1 LSVREDE
8 DEDGALKM
16 ASKLKQLTKLL
27 SGLADVQETLK
38 SDEGVRKRAR
48 VAFAKLEDM
57 SDNLRSPI
65 RVGGVAMTKRIGKI
79 RNGASGIFAAL
90 RTDDLTISDAKAEL
104 RGLTKEIGSFI
115 EDAQEETDR
124 VKLQV
129 KALTVEEP
137 KKEEA
142 APKPVPLARSNKIV
156 KSLSE
161 LEKLIHADAEEQ
173 FAAITAKVTAEEPE
187 EDVEEETASDE
198 VHPARQILSKYSRE
212 ERQLKAVKLTDA
224 PGHNFTFLYLPLV
237 VLLEHPLSARAIE
250 NSRFKIVPLSGVRDK
265 HGKTMTPYINQH
277 SAEDYNTSYVFENQL
292 VVLTHKSVPEDARKR
307 ETLTKRHQNDNPG
320 KKATEDSDAVPAH
333 KSKSIKERKL
343 RGQDERLTRQDIL
356 KLIEHNTKTQSL
368 VDVLSGDDEVGL
380 YSTAEITANWMM
392 PSAQVKAMNLSS
404 IMEVSFPWVQ
414 VKRILPDHTKKSR
427 NSATKKLQT
436 KTGKLRNVREEFEDE
451 FAKDP
456 ENLKF
461 LAIIEKA
468 EEDLE
473 KTDASIEKIEKA
485 INNIKRDI
493 EIIDKRL
500 PSLQGK
506 EKSKDLQSKTDFE
519 IAQKDRKAKRE
530 KLLEDKKRLK
540 GEILQARAKRRALH
554 DKRRDEYRE
563 EGSAAD

>member
-1 LSVREDE
+1 MREDD

-16 ASKLKQLTKLL
+16 AAKLKQLNKLT
-27 SGLADVQETLK
+27 SGLTDVQETLK

-57 SDNLRSPI
+57 SETLRSPI

-79 RNGASGIFAAL
+79 RNGASGIFSAL
-90 RTDDLTISDAKAEL
+90 KTDDLTISEAKTEL
-104 RGLTKEIGSFI
+104 KSLTKEVSSFI
-115 EDAQEETDR
+115 DEAKEETDK

-129 KALTVEEP
+129 KALTVVEP
-137 KKEEA
+137 EKAEVV
-142 APKPVPLARSNKIV
+142 KPAPLARSNTIV
-156 KSLSE
+156 KSLAD

-173 FAAITAKVTAEEPE
+173 FAAITAKVMVDDE
-187 EDVEEETASDE
+187 EDAEEETASDE

-212 ERQLKAVKLTDA
+212 ERQLKAVKLTET
-224 PGHNFTFLYLPLV
+224 PGNNFTFLYLPLV

-265 HGKTMTPYINQH
+265 QGKTMTPYINQH

-292 VVLTHKSVPEDARKR
+292 VVLTHKTVPEAARER
-307 ETLTKRHQNDNPG
+307 ETLTKRFRNDTKGNEDTPAYKAATL
-320 KKATEDSDAVPAH
+320 KK
-333 KSKSIKERKL
+333 RKL
-343 RGQDERLTRQDIL
+343 RGRDERLTRQDIL
-356 KLIEHNTKTQSL
+356 KLIEHSTKAQSL

-380 YSTAEITANWMM
+380 YSTAEMTANWMM

-404 IMEVSFPWVQ
+404 VMEVSFPWVQ

-427 NSATKKLQT
+427 DSATKTLQ
-436 KTGKLRNVREEFEDE
+436 KKSGKLRNVREEFEDE

-456 ENLKF
+456 DNLKY
-461 LAIIEKA
+461 LGIIEKA

-473 KTDASIEKIEKA
+473 KTDTSIEKIEKA
-485 INNIKRDI
+485 INNIQRDI
-493 EIIDKRL
+493 DIIDKRL

-506 EKSKDLQSKTDFE
+506 EKSRDLQSKTDFE
-519 IAQKDRKAKRE
+519 IAKKDRKAKRE
-530 KLLEDKKRLK
+530 TLLETKKQLK
-540 GEILQARAKRRALH
+540 GDILQARAKRRALH

-563 EGSAAD
+563 EGSAQE